1 MPNFSQIGEVRWP
14 RVFEKKGSKVTDY
27 RSLMTGLLCLQVFS
41 EIRKLL
47 FAIRPLHYVTLLA
60 KAKLAVNEITEP

>member
-1 MPNFSQIGEVRWP
+1 
-14 RVFEKKGSKVTDY
+14 
-27 RSLMTGLLCLQVFS
+27 MTGFLCLQVFS

-47 FAIRPLHYVTLLA
+47 FAIRLLHYVKLLA